1 MSHTHTT
8 EIIREY
14 PAPIITPNYPAI
26 AIEELSQRYKALI
39 EAERKHF
46 MNTEHEYNDFIYK
59 MDMIHQELEAKV
71 QGQTRTIDELRR
83 DNEELARRLRELE
96 NDYFKKS
103 DTLKKLYYA
112 YNFLSKKLEATE
124 FDNLDLRTT
133 VDKTSDRNFAITT
146 DLKHAISEKNYL
158 DERMSDQHS
167 RHTMEL
173 NRLNGILVDK
183 DKQILDRDREIDRLN
198 AELRRVLEDLH
209 RSKMD
214 ADSLRMNYEG
224 MLRTKDIE
232 TAQLRRLLEE
242 QRNLVLTENRSIP
255 IVDLSGN
262 EETIRRLKSS
272 LEEAY
277 RTIEKLS
284 QRKHVEIIERPHV
297 VEKVVEKIVE
307 KPVERPPRRDFDE
320 EERVLRSGNKMRSPR
335 RGDDEDENNRW
346 DEDRLERLL
355 MIAERS
361 FNKKLLHLYY
371 IIWKLLFHI
380 EHLDRLN
387 KKQRRDSAGGQERE
401 KMAMARSLPTM
412 SADYGDSVISLYH
425 DLRRGIVDFIFEIF
439 IRSANHAHQKKVN
452 SLILFIINIKELKE
466 RNIGFYL
473 LLLDTFMRIR
483 DIVKVHVKTS
493 QKGIGVEGGLV
504 NSTSPGAS
512 PDKRKTVD
520 VEFRDMTNS
529 WIQDTLESV
538 KKRRNYDKHD
548 PENMEYLYLFRLLA
562 IKYRVIYPLRGKAFE
577 VDMDLA
583 VKLENKICKVFRQVM
598 EIDDVNKE

>member
-1 MSHTHTT
+1 MTHTHTH

-46 MNTEHEYNDFIYK
+46 MTTEQEYNDFIYK
-59 MDMIHQELEAKV
+59 MDIIHQELEAKV
-71 QGQTRTIDELRR
+71 QGHSRTVDELRR

-96 NDYFKKS
+96 NDYFRKS

-112 YNFLSKKLEATE
+112 YNHLTKKLQAAE

-133 VDKTSDRNFAITT
+133 IDKTSDRNFEINT

-158 DERMSDQHS
+158 DDRMADQHS

-209 RSKMD
+209 RQKMD
-214 ADSLRMNYEG
+214 GDSIRMNYEG
-224 MLRTKDIE
+224 MLRSKDIE

-242 QRNLVLTENRSIP
+242 QRNLVLTENRSVP

-297 VEKVVEKIVE
+297 VEKIVEKIVE
-307 KPVERPPRRDFDE
+307 KPIQRSPRRDYEDE
-320 EERVLRSGNKMRSPR
+320 GEERVLRGGNRMRSPGGGD
-335 RGDDEDENNRW
+335 GDDSKW

-355 MIAERS
+355 AIHERS
-361 FNKKLLHLYY
+361 FNKKIVHLYY

-387 KKQRRDSAGGQERE
+387 KKQRHGSTDGQERE
-401 KMAMARSLPTM
+401 NMARSFPGMTM
-412 SADYGDSVISLYH
+412 SIEYGDSVISLYH

-466 RNIGFYL
+466 RNISFYL

-483 DIVKVHVKTS
+483 DIVKIHVKTG
-493 QKGIGVEGGLV
+493 QKGIEGGIV
-504 NSTSPGAS
+504 GATSTGGS

-598 EIDDVNKE
+598 ELDDANKE